1 MFDVHHHFL
10 EKKGIYNLDFGQEI
24 PNAFFSVGLHPK
36 DIQTDFQS
44 QLDWM
49 REISL
54 HPKCKAIGECGLD
67 ALVAVSQVLQE
78 QVFEAQILWANKI
91 QKPVIIHCV
100 RKYSELMRFQKIAKV
115 PLVVHGFNKKEN
127 VARELL
133 NKGFYLSFGK
143 ALLRNEGLQKV
154 AKSTPLEKIFLE
166 TDVWEGNVEDVYET
180 VAKIKN
186 IDIETLENQVIENL
200 RQVFGLNCN

>member
-1 MFDVHHHFL
+1 
-10 EKKGIYNLDFGQEI
+10 
-24 PNAFFSVGLHPK
+24 
-36 DIQTDFQS
+36 
-44 QLDWM
+44 
-49 REISL
+49 
-54 HPKCKAIGECGLD
+54 
-67 ALVAVSQVLQE
+67 
-78 QVFEAQILWANKI
+78 
-91 QKPVIIHCV
+91 
-100 RKYSELMRFQKIAKV
+100 MRFQKIAKV

-166 TDVWEGNVEDVYET
+166 TDVWEGNVENVYET